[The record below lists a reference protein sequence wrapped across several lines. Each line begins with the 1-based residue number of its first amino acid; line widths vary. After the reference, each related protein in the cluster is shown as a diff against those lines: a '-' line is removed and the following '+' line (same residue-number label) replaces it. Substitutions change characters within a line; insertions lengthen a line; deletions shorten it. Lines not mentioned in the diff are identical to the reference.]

1 MVFPPTLLGYFS
13 SLLSQG
19 WTLRPCRTRT
29 VTLSSHQDGGVRL
42 NTCKVVAGVC
52 NKGVHSD
59 SSVSR
64 EGFVEPV
71 RISSAFVFVL
81 SPPRLYLPTNPFFF
95 FLADMK
101 TRSTSARQR
110 RMSLWCSRRCVPGV

>member
-1 MVFPPTLLGYFS
+1 MEFPPTLLGYFS

-42 NTCKVVAGVC
+42 TPAKRSQVSVIRGCTATVASAGAR
-52 NKGVHSD
+52 
-59 SSVSR
+59 VSR
-64 EGFVEPV
+64 EGFIEPV

-81 SPPRLYLPTNPFFF
+81 SPPRL
-95 FLADMK
+95 
-101 TRSTSARQR
+101 
-110 RMSLWCSRRCVPGV
+110 